1 MEQEKKYR
9 ITELTWEYHK
19 NAERQAFVSQLLS
32 GTIDEKLYATYLY
45 NQLKCYSKLEQ
56 YALES
61 SLFLDTRNLPRAEHI
76 FYDYRALWGDIGNP
90 PVETESTKAY
100 VEHLDTIRG
109 ENEKLYAHIYVRH
122 LGDLSG
128 GQMIKRKTPGPNR
141 YYIFRHNEAKEYKRV
156 AMNARREQEA
166 LNQYNRNP
174 RRVFDLSRKGEDWRH
189 SVSRTYIEPDDQ
201 DIITQPDASTQAE
214 ASAPS
219 SIV

>member
-1 MEQEKKYR
+1 MEKKYR

-76 FYDYRALWGDIGNP
+76 FYDYRALWGDIGTP

-100 VEHLDTIRG
+100 VKHLDTIRG

-128 GQMIKRKTPGPNR
+128 GQMIKK
-141 YYIFRHNEAKEYKRV
+141 K
-156 AMNARREQEA
+156 NA
-166 LNQYNRNP
+166 
-174 RRVFDLSRKGEDWRH
+174 W
-189 SVSRTYIEPDDQ
+189 T
-201 DIITQPDASTQAE
+201 
-214 ASAPS
+214 
-219 SIV
+219 

>member
-76 FYDYRALWGDIGNP
+76 FYDYRALWGEIGNP

-141 YYIFRHNEAKEYKRV
+141 YYIFRHNEAKEYKRIV
-156 AMNARREQEA
+156 KERIESYLNVYEINVLPEA
-166 LNQYNRNP
+166 IFCFESATKLFKEMY
-174 RRVFDLSRKGEDWRH
+174 DLGK
-189 SVSRTYIEPDDQ
+189 TN
-201 DIITQPDASTQAE
+201 
-214 ASAPS
+214 
-219 SIV
+219 

>member
-141 YYIFRHNEAKEYKRV
+141 YYIFRHNEAKEYKRIV
-156 AMNARREQEA
+156 KERIESYLNVYEINVLPEA
-166 LNQYNRNP
+166 IFCFESATKLFKEMY
-174 RRVFDLSRKGEDWRH
+174 DLGQTNKVE
-189 SVSRTYIEPDDQ
+189 
-201 DIITQPDASTQAE
+201 
-214 ASAPS
+214 
-219 SIV
+219 

>member
-1 MEQEKKYR
+1 MEKKYR

-100 VEHLDTIRG
+100 VKHLDTIRG

-141 YYIFRHNEAKEYKRV
+141 YYIFKHNEAKEYKRIVKERIESYLNVYEINVLPEAIFCFESATKLFKEMYDLGKTNQV
-156 AMNARREQEA
+156 AE
-166 LNQYNRNP
+166 
-174 RRVFDLSRKGEDWRH
+174 
-189 SVSRTYIEPDDQ
+189 
-201 DIITQPDASTQAE
+201 
-214 ASAPS
+214 
-219 SIV
+219 

>member
-1 MEQEKKYR
+1 MEKKYR
-9 ITELTWEYHK
+9 ITELTWEYRK

-76 FYDYRALWGDIGNP
+76 FYDYRALWGDIGTP

-100 VEHLDTIRG
+100 VKHLDTIRG

-128 GQMIKRKTPGPNR
+128 GQMIKKKTPGPNR
-141 YYIFRHNEAKEYKRV
+141 YYIFKHNEAKEYKRIVKERIESYLNVYEINVLPEAIFCFESATKLFKEMYDLGKTNQV
-156 AMNARREQEA
+156 AE
-166 LNQYNRNP
+166 
-174 RRVFDLSRKGEDWRH
+174 
-189 SVSRTYIEPDDQ
+189 
-201 DIITQPDASTQAE
+201 
-214 ASAPS
+214 
-219 SIV
+219 

>member
-1 MEQEKKYR
+1 MLDIK
-9 ITELTWEYHK
+9 ELTWEYHK

-76 FYDYRALWGDIGNP
+76 FYDYRALWGDIGTP

-100 VEHLDTIRG
+100 VKHLDTIRG

-128 GQMIKRKTPGPNR
+128 GQMIKKKTPGPNR
-141 YYIFRHNEAKEYKRV
+141 YYIFKHNEAKEYKRIVKERIESYLNVYEINVLPEAIFCFESATKLFKEMYDLGKTNQV
-156 AMNARREQEA
+156 AE
-166 LNQYNRNP
+166 
-174 RRVFDLSRKGEDWRH
+174 
-189 SVSRTYIEPDDQ
+189 
-201 DIITQPDASTQAE
+201 
-214 ASAPS
+214 
-219 SIV
+219 

>member
-1 MEQEKKYR
+1 MEKKYR

-141 YYIFRHNEAKEYKRV
+141 YYIFRHNEAKEYKRIV
-156 AMNARREQEA
+156 KERIESYLNVYEINVLPEA
-166 LNQYNRNP
+166 IFCFESATKLFKEMY
-174 RRVFDLSRKGEDWRH
+174 DLGK
-189 SVSRTYIEPDDQ
+189 TN
-201 DIITQPDASTQAE
+201 
-214 ASAPS
+214 
-219 SIV
+219 

>member
-1 MEQEKKYR
+1 MEKKYR

-100 VEHLDTIRG
+100 VKHLDTIRG

-128 GQMIKRKTPGPNR
+128 GQMIKKKTPGPNR
-141 YYIFRHNEAKEYKRV
+141 YYIFKHNEAKEYKRIV
-156 AMNARREQEA
+156 KERIESYLNVYEINVLPEA
-166 LNQYNRNP
+166 IFCFESATKLFKEMY
-174 RRVFDLSRKGEDWRH
+174 DLGKTD
-189 SVSRTYIEPDDQ
+189 
-201 DIITQPDASTQAE
+201 
-214 ASAPS
+214 
-219 SIV
+219 